1 MTTKQTTK
9 TAIQFS
15 MKMSAAKLKAWA
27 KQEGIQFAPKLNNP
41 DFMIAVLAHI
51 QNDHPDF
58 QTVYDL
64 CLREQSKTAE
74 ADDQP
79 VQDDGKWRAAD
90 FDFSLNPTERH
101 FWSIEVLGEDHP
113 GAEADQTELLAY
125 WQKLAEAITSAHPKY
140 NRVMDVVNTLIA
152 EIAIAAE
159 EEKRA
164 ANYFN
169 PAQHVQSFTYG
180 VAQSVFR
187 SLANTAIIRMISAVT
202 PTTAPTDPDDYA
214 AIPKLELALYLLAK
228 EVIPSD
234 ASEYDKPMTM
244 KSALLLLMQDKV
256 PSDEVVEALHN
267 VTGISPSM
275 LQTIAVTDSK
285 RRTERFKKY
294 GASTIHYLESF
305 VANNSETY
313 RAANYLDNLS
323 IAQQHNVMAR
333 IIRALNKTRQS
344 ALRRMLNTGSL
355 DQLGMFPL
363 CDAEAKTLYAR
374 MQDLE
379 IEHFDEIEQSEYKL
393 TADSIWSEYVEAMPL
408 AK

>member
-1 MTTKQTTK
+1 MATKQTTK

-27 KQEGIQFAPKLNNP
+27 KQEDIQFAPNLNSP
-41 DFMIAVLAHI
+41 DFMFAVLAHI
-51 QNDHPDF
+51 RTNHPDF

-64 CLREQSKTAE
+64 YEQLKGAE
-74 ADDQP
+74 SPEAADQP
-79 VQDDGKWRAAD
+79 IDNKWRAAD
-90 FDFSLNPTERH
+90 FSFDLNPTERH
-101 FWSIEVLGEDHP
+101 FWSVEVLGEDHP
-113 GAEADQTELLAY
+113 GNDAHPEVLLAY
-125 WQKLAEAITSAHPKY
+125 WQKVAEAVTTEHPKY
-140 NRVMDVVNTLIA
+140 KRVLDVCWSLKAQI
-152 EIAIAAE
+152 ESAAQAASHFHP
-159 EEKRA
+159 EK
-164 ANYFN
+164 
-169 PAQHVQSFTYG
+169 HVQSFTYG
-180 VAQSVFR
+180 IAQSVFR
-187 SLANTAIIRMISAVT
+187 SLANTALIRMISTVT
-202 PTTAPTDPDDYA
+202 PAVAPTDLDDYA

-228 EVIPSD
+228 ECIPSD
-234 ASEYDKPMTM
+234 ASEYDKPMTL

-267 VTGISPSM
+267 VTGISPAM

-285 RRTERFKKY
+285 RRTERFKKF
-294 GASTIHYLESF
+294 GASTIRHLESF
-305 VANNSETY
+305 IADNSET
-313 RAANYLDNLS
+313 RHSTDYLANLS

-355 DQLGMFPL
+355 DQLGVFPL